1 MSDKLTIEQTGFETW
16 LELWNWVKEQGL
28 QDQQKV
34 TLTWDDV
41 LLEEE
46 EEKPADLTVPVIL
59 IKWKAF
65 DEIEGKLPKK
75 PTLEVIKDL
84 IWAEEKTQTDMDTI
98 NNFLDKIPTL
108 P

>member
-1 MSDKLTIEQTGFETW
+1 MSDKVTIEQTGFDTW
-16 LELWNWVKEQGL
+16 MELWKWIKEQGL
-28 QDQQKV
+28 ENEQKV

-59 IKWKAF
+59 VKWKAF
-65 DEIEGKLPKK
+65 DELQERLPSKAAVH
-75 PTLEVIKDL
+75 VIIDL
-84 IWAEEKTQTDMDTI
+84 IHTDEKVQEDLDTI
-98 NNFLDKIPTL
+98 NNFLNNLPTK